1 MKKISFITLFPN
13 IFESFKEHSI
23 IKKAISAQKIE
34 VEILDIR
41 DFATDKNQTVDDYI
55 YGGGHGMLLLI
66 EPIVNAIESIKTKQS
81 HIIFM
86 GPKGKRFTQKQA
98 KQFST
103 KEYKHLIFIS
113 GHYEGI
119 DSRIKYFIDEEISI
133 GDFILTGGEYP
144 SMIVAD
150 SIIRLIPHVLK
161 DGVTDDETFENNYIE
176 YDHYSKPIDFRG
188 YEVPQVLLSGDH
200 NKIKRWREKN
210 ALDNTINY
218 LTQKR
223 EEEENGS

>member
-1 MKKISFITLFPN
+1 MKKISFITLFPEL
-13 IFESFKEHSI
+13 FESFKEHSI
-23 IKKAISAQKIE
+23 IRKAISQNE
-34 VEILDIR
+34 VEIDIVSIR

-66 EPIVNAIESIKTKQS
+66 EPVVKAIESIKTDDS
-81 HIIFM
+81 YVIYL
-86 GPKGKRFTQKQA
+86 GPKGKRFTQRQA
-98 KQFST
+98 KSFSQT
-103 KEYKHLIFIS
+103 EYKHLIFIS

-119 DSRIKYFIDEEISI
+119 DSRISHFIDEEISI

-144 SMIVAD
+144 SIIVAD
-150 SIIRLIPHVLK
+150 AIIRLIPNVLK
-161 DGVTDDETFENNYIE
+161 EGVTDDETFENNYIE
-176 YDHYSKPIDFRG
+176 YNHYSKPIDFRG

-200 NKIKRWREKN
+200 KKIERWRKKN

-223 EEEENGS
+223 EEEDNGS